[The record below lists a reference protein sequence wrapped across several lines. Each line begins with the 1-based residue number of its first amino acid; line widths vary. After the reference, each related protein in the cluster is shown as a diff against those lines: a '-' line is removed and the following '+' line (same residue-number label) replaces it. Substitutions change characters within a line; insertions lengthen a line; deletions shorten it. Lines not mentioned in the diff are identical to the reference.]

1 MIKEVQMEEVACRDH
16 PFMETDTYYPTRGA
30 CFRYV
35 ANFVLLFTIKYRKT
49 HLSAIFKL
57 HLSMTMTSSQIK
69 NILKMY

>member
-35 ANFVLLFTIKYRKT
+35 ANSV
-49 HLSAIFKL
+49 
-57 HLSMTMTSSQIK
+57 
-69 NILKMY
+69 

>member
-30 CFRYV
+30 CFRYA
-35 ANFVLLFTIKYRKT
+35 AN
-49 HLSAIFKL
+49 SAIFKL
-57 HLSMTMTSSQIK
+57 HLSMTMTSPQIK